1 MALAGIHSTDAK
13 RFVRIAQFAGVG
25 LGVLAAA
32 LWVMDVPGL
41 SQNLPAKPQPRAD
54 LGGETPAATTLLVA
68 RIEPESTTAMQERLD
83 MAVNRPP
90 PPKPDP
96 KGETEPPPVILPAG
110 GPAWRYLGAIREST
124 RMLALVSIDGAQ
136 KFVSVGSKITQK
148 TPAAE
153 GRPESTNYQ
162 ATVKDVQAD
171 FIEIEENGGKVRRI
185 DLDARTAKVSWVKN
199 MSVAS
204 AGTAMPNAAM
214 SAETRQRLQ
223 AQGIDPMAA
232 ERVRQAALTASGA
245 GRNRALPNTPGS
257 TNPLAPVTTVVG
269 TGLAQPKV
277 TPASDDVTS
286 SRTKAANDA
295 ATIQKHR
302 SDAETQN

>member
-41 SQNLPAKPQPRAD
+41 SQNLPAKPQPRQD
-54 LGGETPAATTLLVA
+54 LGGEGPAVA
-68 RIEPESTTAMQERLD
+68 MTKVAMIEQDSPAGIHERLE

-90 PPKPDP
+90 APKVEVPP
-96 KGETEPPPVILPAG
+96 TEAPPVVAPAG

-171 FIEIEENGGKVRRI
+171 FIEIEENGGKLRRI

-232 ERVRQAALTASGA
+232 ERARLAAASAVGG
-245 GRNRALPNTPGS
+245 GRNRASPNTPGS
-257 TNPLAPVTTVVG
+257 NNPAAPITTVVG
-269 TGLAQPKV
+269 AGLAQPKV

-286 SRTKAANDA
+286 SRTKAATDA

>member
-41 SQNLPAKPQPRAD
+41 SQNLPAKPQARAD
-54 LGGETPAATTLLVA
+54 LGGEAPAATMLQVA
-68 RIEPESTTAMQERLD
+68 RIEPDSAPGIQERLD

-96 KGETEPPPVILPAG
+96 KEGIETPPTPAPAG

-153 GRPESTNYQ
+153 GRPESTHYQ

-171 FIEIEENGGKVRRI
+171 YIEIEENGGKLRRI

-204 AGTAMPNAAM
+204 AGTAMPNAM

-232 ERVRQAALTASGA
+232 ERARLAAASAVGA
-245 GRNRALPNTPGS
+245 GRNRASPNTPGS
-257 TNPLAPVTTVVG
+257 INPTAPITTVVG
-269 TGLAQPKV
+269 GGLAQPKG
-277 TPASDDVTS
+277 TPASDDVTA
-286 SRTKAANDA
+286 SRAKAANDA

-302 SDAETQN
+302 TDAETQN